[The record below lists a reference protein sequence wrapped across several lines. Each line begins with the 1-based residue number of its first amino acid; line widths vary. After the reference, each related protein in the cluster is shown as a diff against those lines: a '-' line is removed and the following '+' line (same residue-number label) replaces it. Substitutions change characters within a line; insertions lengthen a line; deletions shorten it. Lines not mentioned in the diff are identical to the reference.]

1 MIHFKMFGF
10 KVQKYDITCSLF
22 LYSYLQN
29 VVFEF
34 LHRESEEYYATSFFS
49 QIVQNKIWKCS
60 ANFSAFYRSPL
71 STVSWDQYYRSLL
84 LNLPC
89 KLRIQNCEMVVN
101 VTNNVSIRDSLENCV
116 LSCENYA
123 ELLKNYHFWNDV
135 EMMM

>member
-1 MIHFKMFGF
+1 MLIRE
-10 KVQKYDITCSLF
+10 
-22 LYSYLQN
+22 
-29 VVFEF
+29 EF
-34 LHRESEEYYATSFFS
+34 LPKRLCRKADQSERKHKPQRALHPDKQIEHVCNIMQHPFFS

-60 ANFSAFYRSPL
+60 ANFSAFYRSAL
-71 STVSWDQYYRSLL
+71 SIVSWDQYYRNLL